1 MRFLKARGKA
11 NSLKKHFI
19 HVSLSVCYKITK
31 AVRALAVVGQ
41 TTVVYYAG
49 QRQLENDKKKV
60 FNKSNKTYFS
70 LGLRV

>member
-49 QRQLENDKKKV
+49 QRQLENDKKKYLIKAIKRTFLWV
-60 FNKSNKTYFS
+60 
-70 LGLRV
+70 